1 MVAIMPP
8 MLIDKPTPE
17 FPLRYGLLQ
26 AAVGP
31 LDLPDHAITGGLRY
45 VTSVCG
51 PGYGYQVECIADL
64 DDKTFGTGL
73 STVTGVPFVVYATVQ
88 CGAVGYNFEEQN
100 AFARERLFSVE
111 QSVVERIFS
120 SGTFAQAPS
129 LANNTP
135 AATTVTGGG
144 VTSVEVL
151 SELERALYCTNDYGP
166 QGYIHAPLAVLND
179 LRSQHVIE
187 WDGLRWRTPMGSIV
201 SAGCYSNLSPAGAT
215 PADGVFW
222 MYATGQTT
230 VWRSPDSKI
239 IDAPVEGVFNRTTNQ
254 MMTLVERPY
263 VVTFECGSYAKA
275 VTLWP

>member
-45 VTSVCG
+45 VTGVCG
-51 PGYGYQVECIADL
+51 PGFGYEVNCL
-64 DDKTFGTGL
+64 TSLGSKTFSTGL
-73 STVTGVPFVVYATVQ
+73 NTVVGVPFVVYATVQ
-88 CGAVGYNFEEQN
+88 CGTVGYDFAEQN
-100 AFARERLFSVE
+100 RFARERLFSVE
-111 QSVVERIFS
+111 QTVVEQIFS
-120 SGTFAQAPS
+120 AGTFAQAPS
-129 LANNTP
+129 LANN
-135 AATTVTGGG
+135 AAAVTVAGGG
-144 VTSVEVL
+144 VTVGDVL
-151 SELERALYCTNDYGP
+151 SELENAVYCTGSYGP
-166 QGYIHAPLAVLND
+166 QAYIHAPLAVLNE
-179 LRSQHVIE
+179 LKVEHLIE
-187 WDGLRWRTPMGSIV
+187 FDGLRWRTPMGSIV
-201 SAGCYSNLSPAGAT
+201 SAGCYANLSPVGVA
-215 PADGVFW
+215 PANGTFW

-263 VVTFECGSYAKA
+263 VVAFECGIFAKT